1 MIYSYEAKDGAG
13 RTVTGSLDADN
24 ERAAATLVREQGYFP
39 MRLVAQGSGA
49 VGEAPAEPDRSD
61 RRATGAG
68 PSAPWLMV
76 HVIYPLWTGV
86 SLNELTLFYRQFAAM
101 LRAGVPVF
109 QCLTALIA
117 QTGNSTFRKCLQ
129 TISADVQNG
138 GSLRGAMGRYPWIFT
153 DFHRAMVGAG
163 ETSGRLD
170 LMFARLADALE
181 QEQMLRRSI
190 KRETFYPKAVLVCAF
205 LLPQLFYLVKGGFG
219 AYFTHAIMPL
229 LLMLAIVGVVVV
241 LNKLGS
247 QAKGV
252 YHAFLTM
259 IPGIGGTVK
268 MIALARFARTLASL
282 FAAGLLV
289 PEAIRSAAESCG
301 NAYIGGRIVRAIP
314 RVMAGGGITEPLRA
328 TGIFPPMVVSM
339 LGTGEQTGSLDQTM
353 DKVAEFYEAESVVR
367 LHQAAIIVGIV
378 ALLIAAAAVFVTVLN
393 AYQGM
398 YGDLLKPED

>member
-1 MIYSYEAKDGAG
+1 MIYSYEAKDGTG
-13 RTVTGSLDADN
+13 RTVTGSLDADD

-39 MRLVAQGSGA
+39 MRLVPQNGGA
-49 VGEAPAEPDRSD
+49 AGPAPEPASRDTHRD
-61 RRATGAG
+61 ATRR

-76 HVIYPLWTGV
+76 HVVYPLWTGV
-86 SLNELTLFYRQFAAM
+86 GLNELTLFYRQFAAM

-117 QTGNSTFRKCLQ
+117 QTGNPTFRRCLH

-138 GSLRGAMGRYPWIFT
+138 DSLSGGMGRYPWIFT

-205 LLPQLFYLVKGGFG
+205 LLPQLVYLVTGGIG
-219 AYFTHAIMPL
+219 AYVRHAIVPL
-229 LLMLAIVGVVVV
+229 LGLLAVVGVVVV

-247 QAKGV
+247 QAKGA

-259 IPGIGGTVK
+259 IPGVGGTVK

-282 FAAGLLV
+282 FAAGILV
-289 PEAIRSAAESCG
+289 PNAIRSAAESCG

-328 TGIFPPMVVSM
+328 TGVFPPMVVSM
-339 LGTGEQTGSLDQTM
+339 LSTGEQTGSLDQTM

-367 LHQAAIIVGIV
+367 LHQAAVIIGII
-378 ALLIAAAAVFVTVLN
+378 ALLIAAAVVFVTVLG

-398 YGDLLKPED
+398 YSDMLKPED